1 VAEARSE
8 ERLAKIRK
16 TAQQRDYQHLVV
28 LGDCDRGCPACAVD
42 DLLAE
47 VGRLNT
53 QAAYMREQI
62 EQLAQVNEERKTQT
76 MVYRAL
82 AEEHQKRGDK
92 LAAQLVEAG
101 ETRGALAVAMELL
114 DRLADGAECWLDQHG
129 YCQRHTQHKTPCPHP
144 LATQLVAAWRDV
156 EWEVLPDA

>member
-1 VAEARSE
+1 MAEAMSE
-8 ERLAKIRK
+8 ERLAEIRR

-28 LGDCDRGCPACAVD
+28 LGDCDRDRPACAVD
-42 DLLAE
+42 DLLTE

-76 MVYRAL
+76 AVYRAL

-92 LAAQLVEAG
+92 LNAQLVEREA
-101 ETRGALAVAMELL
+101 RNA
-114 DRLADGAECWLDQHG
+114 
-129 YCQRHTQHKTPCPHP
+129 
-144 LATQLVAAWRDV
+144 
-156 EWEVLPDA
+156 

>member
-1 VAEARSE
+1 MAEAMSE
-8 ERLAKIRK
+8 ERLAEIRK
-16 TAQQRDYQHLVV
+16 TVQQSDYQHLVV
-28 LGDCDRGCPACAVD
+28 LGDCDRDCPACAVN

-47 VGRLNT
+47 VDRLNT

-76 MVYRAL
+76 VVYRAL

-101 ETRGALAVAMELL
+101 ETRDALAVAMELL
-114 DRLADGAECWLDQHG
+114 NRLADGAECWFDQHG
-129 YCQRHTQHKTPCPHP
+129 YCQRHSQHKTPCPHP
-144 LATQLVAAWRDV
+144 LATQLVAAWHEV
-156 EWEVLPDA
+156 EREAPNA